1 MLKFGKPNSDAI
13 KERERINKESKE
25 ASDLAIGAAQG
36 CLQHELFKKYCDE
49 YEKLE
54 KLTMDRLINIDR
66 TEEDPIK
73 YGFAVKS
80 IISEYRY
87 IGTLLRGVRQEA
99 GKRK

>member
-1 MLKFGKPNSDAI
+1 MIKFGKPNPDAI
-13 KERERINKESKE
+13 KERERINKEAKE
-25 ASDLAIGAAQG
+25 ASDLAIGAAQS
-36 CLQHELFKKYCDE
+36 CLQNELFQKYLSE

-66 TEEDPIK
+66 TEEDPVK
-73 YGFAVKS
+73 YSFAVKS

-87 IGTLLRGVRQEA
+87 IGTLLRGVKQEA